1 MAWRR
6 SRARDDSWD
15 QRMEC
20 VRYLYNLI
28 GHHELSSDVSIET
41 SRVTAIALPYT
52 ISRPLSASVNAHL
65 IS

>member
-6 SRARDDSWD
+6 LRVRDHPWD
-15 QRMEC
+15 QRREC

-28 GHHELSSDVSIET
+28 GHHESSSDVSIER
-41 SRVTAIALPYT
+41 SSFTAIALPYT
-52 ISRPLSASVNAHL
+52 IRTLTASVNAHL